1 MEKLSDS
8 EEIVMRCVWD
18 AKEPIGLMDIMEA
31 CKKYDREWKQQTV
44 STFLNRLIQKGY
56 VDSYRKGR
64 SYMYLALINQEDY
77 LNSQM
82 SGLLNFWGSK
92 SIDALVSAFGKT
104 TSITKEDLLELK
116 EMLNE
121 LAK

>member
-18 AKEPIGLMDIMEA
+18 AKEPIGLMDVVEA
-31 CKKYDREWKQQTV
+31 CKNYDRDWKQQTV

-64 SYMYLALINQEDY
+64 SYMYSALIDQEEY

-92 SIDALVSAFGKT
+92 SIGALVSAFGKT
-104 TSITKEDLLELK
+104 TSINKEDLLELR
-116 EMLNE
+116 EMLDE